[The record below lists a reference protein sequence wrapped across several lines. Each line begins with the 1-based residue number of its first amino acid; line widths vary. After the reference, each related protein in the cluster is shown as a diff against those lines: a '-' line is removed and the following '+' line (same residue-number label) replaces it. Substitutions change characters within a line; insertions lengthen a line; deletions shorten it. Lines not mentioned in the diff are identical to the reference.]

1 MKKLIVLVIV
11 LCGIIFSSCSVV
23 THDDE
28 GLECDNDFYQ
38 VPKTYSMYYD
48 EATEIVTL
56 IKGWGKSS
64 TAVNVYYHG
73 NVLYYCPHKE
83 SLYYYKDDSR
93 VEISLEDIS
102 CEFETSSEEK

>member
-1 MKKLIVLVIV
+1 MRKLVVLVTI
-11 LCGIIFSSCSVV
+11 LCSMIFTSCSMNNEDVI
-23 THDDE
+23 
-28 GLECDNDFYQ
+28 CDNDFSP
-38 VPKTYSMYYD
+38 VPKTNSMYYD
-48 EATEIVTL
+48 SGTETVL
-56 IKGWGKSS
+56 LMKGSGRSS
-64 TAVNVYYHG
+64 TAINVYYHG